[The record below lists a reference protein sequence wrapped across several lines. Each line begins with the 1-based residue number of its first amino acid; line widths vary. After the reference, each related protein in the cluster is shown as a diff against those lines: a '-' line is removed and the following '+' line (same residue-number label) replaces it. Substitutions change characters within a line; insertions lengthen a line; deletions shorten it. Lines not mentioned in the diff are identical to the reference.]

1 MSVVVLK
8 QLLGGLDLLDMM
20 HASGSILIVLNPVI
34 GTEHELKHKN
44 ISYQLMVYVAQPFF
58 KPVLIVHF

>member
-1 MSVVVLK
+1 MLQIFGIYLVQQNHSTSAIELCNASSSLK

-34 GTEHELKHKN
+34 GTEHELKT
-44 ISYQLMVYVAQPFF
+44 
-58 KPVLIVHF
+58 